1 MSVYAVRAVSPAATG
16 ISSDVTPASTGQ
28 QLSLLPEPALGA
40 LAGSD
45 PLSVMYLFESKGQKA
60 DVSEGTHRIRALQG
74 ERAQALQKELAAIQ
88 QEDEALKQKS
98 FWDDLGS
105 VCGEIAKVA
114 GVVASVAA
122 AVATCGAAAPL
133 AAVAIAGAVLS
144 TAAFADGELHVLRS
158 LGVDDK
164 TAGFIDMGMSLG
176 GALCSAGAGLAASEQ
191 TASSTVSIVSRTAT
205 VVTGVTA
212 VGSATSTI
220 EAGREQANVDRADA
234 DQILA
239 SALSDHLLRTIQQVI
254 DDVQDSDDKSKQIMK
269 TIASTKGIENET
281 ATIAAGSIKG

>member
-1 MSVYAVRAVSPAATG
+1 
-16 ISSDVTPASTGQ
+16 
-28 QLSLLPEPALGA
+28 
-40 LAGSD
+40 
-45 PLSVMYLFESKGQKA
+45 MYLFESKDQQENVNG
-60 DVSEGTHRIRALQG
+60 GTARIRGLQT

-88 QEDEALKQKS
+88 QEDEALKHKS

-114 GVVASVAA
+114 GVVASIAA

-164 TAGFIDMGMSLG
+164 TAGFVDMGMAVT
-176 GALCSAGAGLAASEQ
+176 GALCSAGAGLAAGPQ
-191 TASSTVSIVSRTAT
+191 AASSTVSYVSRTAA

-220 EAGREQANVDRADA
+220 EAGQEQANVDRADA
-234 DQILA
+234 DQVVA
-239 SALSDHLLRTIQQVI
+239 SALSDHLLRSIQRVI
-254 DDVQDSDDKSKQIMK
+254 DEVQDTDEKSKQIMK
-269 TIASTKGIENET
+269 TIATTKGIANQT
-281 ATIAAGSIKG
+281 VTIAAGSIRG